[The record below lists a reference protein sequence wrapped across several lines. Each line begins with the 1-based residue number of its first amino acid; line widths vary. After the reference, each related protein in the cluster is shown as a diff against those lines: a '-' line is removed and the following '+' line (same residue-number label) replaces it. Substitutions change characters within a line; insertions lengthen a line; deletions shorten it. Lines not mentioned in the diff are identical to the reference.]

1 MPILAKMWM
10 LGGESD
16 DKHPCYKHEGNRTEY
31 QKLATAGRIVCCK
44 PSADIRILDSAGHLQ
59 VAEGYGTADGRQFS
73 YTGLGI
79 QYRYQ

>member
-1 MPILAKMWM
+1 MIYS
-10 LGGESD
+10 ESD

-31 QKLATAGRIVCCK
+31 HTLATAGRIVGCES
-44 PSADIRILDSAGHLQ
+44 SADIWILDSAGHLQ
-59 VAEGYGTADGRQFS
+59 VAEGYDTADGRQFS